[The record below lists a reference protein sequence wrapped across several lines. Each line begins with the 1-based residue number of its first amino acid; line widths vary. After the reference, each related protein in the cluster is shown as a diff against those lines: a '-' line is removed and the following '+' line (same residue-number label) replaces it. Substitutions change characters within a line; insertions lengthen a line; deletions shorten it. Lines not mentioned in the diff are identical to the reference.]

1 MLVELVFECLLWIAE
16 ILLEGLFEALLETFL
31 PGRGGPGDR

>member
-16 ILLEGLFEALLETFL
+16 FLLEGLFEALLETFL
-31 PGRGGPGDR
+31 PGSGRHGDR